1 MGLILST
8 FCYTLIMQKFY
19 KYKAF
24 LSYSHQD
31 KAFAIWLQKGIEN
44 YTIPTTLREKYQNL
58 PKDLKRSVF
67 RDDEEL
73 SSTSVLS
80 TVLEN
85 ALDDSARLIVVC
97 SADAVASQWVEKEIR
112 YFKERHD
119 DSHIYSVIKS
129 GEARDVLPKVLGNEP
144 LAVDI
149 QQGKRKTLIKLI
161 AVVLDVP
168 FADLWEREKR
178 EAKKRA
184 LLRLALSLLFVGVVT
199 YSVLQYKAISSNAEL
214 ESIYTKM
221 STIEYKLKRNRLSTD
236 EVYTL
241 QNRLQELEVQKKR
254 KIDTL
259 KWFGLLKTS
268 VAKKAKRAYDVNGV
282 DEALAILESEKSRVE
297 DEAYAK
303 KNMLRAKLYIEK
315 NDYTQANHYYEKAVT
330 VDDSYENVYDYVLF
344 LMKENETQKAQ
355 RLLEKLN
362 VYDLGMEQKANVLN
376 RLGISY
382 RKLKR
387 LDEAEECYMEALKL
401 REKLSKDNPDKYRLD
416 LAWTYNNLGVLYK
429 KTNELNASEKVHYK
443 AFKLR
448 KELAKNDPKKYTFY
462 VTCSM
467 HNLGELYSGMKES
480 KRAEIFFKDAIKIRR
495 ELIATNPKKYM
506 PALATTLHDL
516 ATLYV
521 DMKQL
526 GEAENLYVEALGLRR
541 TLAKANPQAYK
552 GVLGETL
559 KELSKLYRS
568 MGKTDKVSKLEKE
581 MKNAT

>member
-1 MGLILST
+1 MKS
-8 FCYTLIMQKFY
+8 Y
-19 KYKAF
+19 KYRAF
-24 LSYSHQD
+24 ISYSHQD

-44 YTIPTTLREKYQNL
+44 YSISQTLREKYPHL
-58 PKDLKRSVF
+58 PKDLRRSVF

-73 SSTSVLS
+73 SSASMLS
-80 TVLEN
+80 TTLEN
-85 ALDDSARLIVVC
+85 ALDDSERLIVVC
-97 SADAVASQWVEKEIR
+97 SSHAVSSQWVEKEIV

-119 DSHIYSVIKS
+119 EAHVYSVIKS
-129 GEARDVLPKVLGNEP
+129 GAPSDVLPKALGHEP
-144 LAVDI
+144 LAVDA
-149 QQGKRKTLIKLI
+149 QQGKKIALMKII
-161 AVVLDVP
+161 AVILDVP
-168 FADLWEREKR
+168 FSDVWEREKR
-178 EAKKRA
+178 EVKKRA
-184 LLRLALSLLFVGVVT
+184 FIRLGLGLLFVGVLS

-214 ESIYTKM
+214 ESIHTKM
-221 STIEYKLKRNRLSTD
+221 STIEYKLKRNKLSID
-236 EVYTL
+236 EVYAL
-241 QNRLQELEVQKKR
+241 QNRLQELEEQKKR
-254 KIDTL
+254 KVDTL

-282 DEALAILESEKSRVE
+282 DQALAILESEKSRVE

-315 NDYTQANHYYEKAVT
+315 NDYEQANHFYEKAIA
-330 VDDSYENVYDYVLF
+330 VDDSYANVYDYVLF

-355 RLLEKLN
+355 RLLERLKD
-362 VYDLGMEQKANVLN
+362 YDLGMEQKANVLN

-387 LDEAEECYMEALKL
+387 LDEAEECYMEALSI
-401 REKLSKDNPDKYRLD
+401 REKLAKGNPDKYRLD

-448 KELAKNDPKKYTFY
+448 KQLAKNNPKKYTFY

-480 KRAEIFFKDAIKIRR
+480 KRAEKFFKDAIKIRR

-506 PALATTLHDL
+506 PALSTSLHDL

-521 DMKQL
+521 QTKCL
-526 GEAENLYVEALGLRR
+526 EEAESLYVEALALRR

-552 GVLGETL
+552 GVLAETRKAL
-559 KELSKLYRS
+559 AKLYRN
-568 MGKTDKVSKLEKE
+568 MGQIEKANKLEKE
-581 MKNAT
+581 MKNAA